1 MDNGGDFGEVSYT
14 QNDMTTV
21 LILLEEV
28 IRNYQINLLL
38 ISLMISLICPKNRK
52 RKRWDRLNQSLVL
65 DSIPAHVLQ
74 LDRLVRVTD
83 RACVDN
89 LRMDRNTF
97 GRLCR
102 ILRDRVGLIDQRLVS
117 VEEQVAMFLCVLAH
131 HKKFRIVGHN
141 FMRSSQ
147 TVSKYIHIILRGILT
162 LHSIFLVKPTPIDED
177 CPERRWKWF
186 KGCLGALDGTY
197 INVRVLIADVP
208 RYRNRKGH
216 ITTNTLAV
224 CDPKLR
230 FIYLLPG
237 WEGSAGDSR
246 ILRDAVSR
254 PLGLKVPKGCYY
266 LCDNGYPNAEGFLTP
281 YKAVRYH
288 LKEWGVGRQ
297 APQNAAELFN
307 LRHSKARNVIER
319 SFAVLKMRWGILRS
333 ASFYPIDVQT
343 GLIIAC
349 FLLHNYIRSQ
359 MVVDPV
365 EAELVNEDCDDES
378 DNEPPLVC
386 DNISSV
392 EPSAIWNTKR
402 DDLARAMWAERNN
415 G

>member
-1 MDNGGDFGEVSYT
+1 MGNAEDSRKN
-14 QNDMTTV
+14 NLTTV
-21 LILLEEV
+21 VFLLEEI
-28 IRNYQINLLL
+28 IRNHQINMLL
-38 ISLMISLICPKNRK
+38 ISLMITLIFPQNRK
-52 RKRWDRLNQSLVL
+52 CKRWDRLGQSVVL
-65 DSIPAHVLQ
+65 DSIPDHVRQ
-74 LDRLVRVTD
+74 LDRLMRVTD
-83 RACVDN
+83 IACVDN

-102 ILRDRVGLIDQRLVS
+102 ILRDRVGLVDQRQVT

-131 HKKFRIVGHN
+131 HKKSRIP
-141 FMRSSQ
+141 
-147 TVSKYIHIILRGILT
+147 I
-162 LHSIFLVKPTPIDED
+162 PIDEGCID
-177 CPERRWKWF
+177 RRWKWF

-197 INVRVLIADVP
+197 INVRVPIADVP

-224 CDPKLR
+224 CDPQLR
-230 FIYLLPG
+230 FTYLLPG
-237 WEGSAGDSR
+237 WEGSAADSR

-266 LCDNGYPNAEGFLTP
+266 LCDQAYPNAEGFLTP
-281 YKAVRYH
+281 YKGVRYH

-297 APQNAAELFN
+297 APQTPEELFN

-349 FLLHNYIRSQ
+349 FLLHNYIRGE

-365 EAELVNEDCDDES
+365 EAEVVNEANIDDEPAN
-378 DNEPPLVC
+378 DPLLC
-386 DNISSV
+386 GDNISSV
-392 EPSAIWNTKR
+392 EPSALWTQKR
-402 DDLARAMWAERNN
+402 DDLAREMWGDRNN
-415 G
+415 GQV

>member
-1 MDNGGDFGEVSYT
+1 MV
-14 QNDMTTV
+14 Q
-21 LILLEEV
+21 
-28 IRNYQINLLL
+28 
-38 ISLMISLICPKNRK
+38 
-52 RKRWDRLNQSLVL
+52 
-65 DSIPAHVLQ
+65 
-74 LDRLVRVTD
+74 
-83 RACVDN
+83 
-89 LRMDRNTF
+89 
-97 GRLCR
+97 
-102 ILRDRVGLIDQRLVS
+102 
-117 VEEQVAMFLCVLAH
+117 
-131 HKKFRIVGHN
+131 
-141 FMRSSQ
+141 
-147 TVSKYIHIILRGILT
+147 
-162 LHSIFLVKPTPIDED
+162 
-177 CPERRWKWF
+177 
-186 KGCLGALDGTY
+186 GCLGALDGTY